1 MKKILLSLAFVLVY
15 FMPATAADRAIG
27 ITLSAAQID
36 TDLTDDVDS
45 NGSVDTTKSISNDV
59 FYGSI
64 FLEATKGPMT
74 FGIDIIPMAAEFDTR
89 STTQTSTKAK
99 ADGAAPQ
106 VSGTNKATADV
117 SKHVT
122 LYLQPQFETPGGL
135 TVFGTLG
142 YVTADVEID
151 YQSVSSI
158 NKIVNE
164 SLDGVKVGVGVKR
177 DMGDRFMKF
186 ELAKIDYDDIS
197 LTTGNNT
204 KVTADLDNTQLNLSI
219 GKKF

>member
-1 MKKILLSLAFVLVY
+1 
-15 FMPATAADRAIG
+15 
-27 ITLSAAQID
+27 
-36 TDLTDDVDS
+36 
-45 NGSVDTTKSISNDV
+45 
-59 FYGSI
+59 
-64 FLEATKGPMT
+64 MT
-74 FGIDIIPMAAEFDTR
+74 FGIDIIPMTAEFDSR
-89 STTQTSTKAK
+89 STSQTSTKAK
-99 ADGAAPQ
+99 AAGAAPQ

-122 LYLQPQFETPGGL
+122 LYLQPQYETPGGL

-151 YQSVSSI
+151 YESVSSI
-158 NKIVNE
+158 NKSVND

-186 ELAKIDYDDIS
+186 ELARTDYDDIS

-204 KVTADLDNTQLNLSI
+204 KVTADLDNTQLSLSI

>member
-186 ELAKIDYDDIS
+186 ELARTDYDDIS